1 MKSILVPIDFSE
13 TSDNALM
20 YAVNLAKYLSAN
32 LILFH
37 VTTTPV
43 FTNENDVLAY
53 SMHDSMESSKE
64 VLIDKAE
71 KLKLEHVFEGSVKTV
86 VEAGDFKSL
95 FYDCLATYPID
106 LVVMG
111 ITEHSSKIGQI
122 VFGSNAVTVSK
133 ESNVPVFIIP
143 TSCTYKKINN
153 IAYASEYD
161 VHVTEQTGLIQI
173 KFLVSLFDASL
184 SVLHVIP
191 DNHMI
196 NELEAMTDLYVEQ
209 KLEKTNHKTF
219 ILSEKKVSVALLDFI
234 KNHVIDI
241 IVLEQKKHSF
251 LHDLLYPSITKEV
264 AFTST
269 IPILTIHS

>member
-13 TSDNALM
+13 TSDNALL

-64 VLIDKAE
+64 VLIDKA
-71 KLKLEHVFEGSVKTV
+71 KQLKLENVFEGNVQTV
-86 VEAGDFKSL
+86 VEAGDFESS
-95 FYDCLATYPID
+95 FYDCLASYPID

-111 ITEHSSKIGQI
+111 ITEHSSKIGQF
-122 VFGSNAVTVSK
+122 VFGSNAVTISK

-143 TSCTYKKINN
+143 RVCTYKKINN

-161 VHVTEQTGLIQI
+161 VHVAEQSGLIQI
-173 KFLVSLFDASL
+173 KYIVSLFDANL

-191 DNHMI
+191 DNHML
-196 NELEAMTDLYVEQ
+196 NEIEAMTDLYIEQ
-209 KLEKTNHKTF
+209 KLENTNHKTF
-219 ILSEKKVSVALLDFI
+219 ILSEKKVSVALTDFI
-234 KNHVIDI
+234 NHHDVDI

-251 LHDLLYPSITKEV
+251 MHDLIYPSVTKEV
-264 AFTST
+264 AFSST

>member
-43 FTNENDVLAY
+43 FTQENDVLAY
-53 SMHDSMESSKE
+53 SMHDSMETSKE
-64 VLIDKAE
+64 ILTDKAG
-71 KLKLEHVFEGSVKTV
+71 KLKLEHVFEGSIKTV
-86 VEAGDFKSL
+86 VEAGDFNSA
-95 FYDCLATYPID
+95 FFDYLASYPID

-111 ITEHSSKIGQI
+111 ITEHSSKMGQLI
-122 VFGSNAVTVSK
+122 FGSNALTISK

-143 TSCTYKKINN
+143 TTCTYKKINN
-153 IAYASEYD
+153 MAYASEYD

-173 KFLVSLFDASL
+173 KHLVSLFDASL

-196 NELEAMTDLYVEQ
+196 NEIEAMTDLYVEQ
-209 KLEKTNHKTF
+209 KLEKTNHKTY

-234 KNHVIDI
+234 KNHTIDI

-251 LHDLLYPSITKEV
+251 MHDLIYPSITKEV
-264 AFTST
+264 AFASP